1 MQPPGVRLTA
11 KIANT
16 VALIASRPPSH
27 PLYHFYQHARK
38 TRPQAHRSPLH
49 RYFQSQTADLFKN
62 FADIQQPDPSS
73 PLPPTPNF
81 STLIIQ
87 DKDKAVRA
95 TEVLKPSTSQIIV
108 YSDGS
113 CIEGKNT
120 AASAWCANNQN
131 FSSCQLGSETEFGIF
146 EAEYVGLIQALRLA
160 KHFIQPSTRQIT
172 LILDN
177 QGVVK
182 DMSHKKTSSCA
193 LSHKI
198 AATQLIKDIE
208 LIAPRLKTALRWCP
222 GHVGIEG
229 NKRVDK
235 LATTAAKKKLEK

>member
-120 AASAWCANNQN
+120 AAAAWCANNQH

-177 QGVVK
+177 QGGRK
-182 DMSHKKTSSCA
+182 
-193 LSHKI
+193 
-198 AATQLIKDIE
+198 
-208 LIAPRLKTALRWCP
+208 
-222 GHVGIEG
+222 GHVSQEDILMCTIPQNSSDPTNQRHRTNRTSTQNSTSVVSQARRHRG
-229 NKRVDK
+229 
-235 LATTAAKKKLEK
+235 